1 MTTFKSQATQK
12 SEEKEFVPVRA
23 QNIGGSRHAET
34 FLKENKL
41 EKNKYTVE
49 VLREPGSTLTGEN
62 IRNILLDKGTDIS
75 DKTELLL
82 MFAARAEMIKEHLA
96 KANEDIV
103 LCDRYYHASIAYQG
117 YGRKLP
123 LDLIDSLI
131 ININCPIPDLTIIYD
146 LDVNL
151 GFKRKAKDDI
161 DRIESSGI
169 NFFEDVRKGYQQI
182 ANEREEV
189 VILDASESIE
199 ILNQQTKDLIEPLI

>member
-1 MTTFKSQATQK
+1 MKLISFEGIEGVGKSTQINLILEWLTSK
-12 SEEKEFVPVRA
+12 GLS
-23 QNIGGSRHAET
+23 S
-34 FLKENKL
+34 KL
-41 EKNKYTVE
+41 
-49 VLREPGSTLTGEN
+49 LREPGSTEFGEKIRELLLSKDYN
-62 IRNILLDKGTDIS
+62 IS
-75 DKTELLL
+75 AQTELLL

-123 LDLIDSLI
+123 LELIDSLVL
-131 ININCPIPDLTIIYD
+131 NINCPVPDLTIIYD
-146 LDVNL
+146 LDVNI
-151 GFKRKAKDDI
+151 GFKRKVKDDI

-182 ANEREEV
+182 AKEREEV
-189 VILDASESIE
+189 KILDASESIE